1 MPPSPLR
8 QEDYLAIEAAVME
21 TARGRWFL
29 SEYARRNR
37 NADTDTLLGA
47 IDKLEKSIMRERS
60 PSALMDRVKMDLADM
75 SSAIEKTKR
84 EIAQIKHED
93 NAGAER
99 FERASMELD
108 AIVTQ
113 TETATGDI
121 LSAAEKIQE
130 FAWSLREGGASDEQ
144 CDALD
149 MEATNIY
156 MACSF
161 QDLTGQ
167 RIRKIVDVMRYVESR
182 INSMNDIWGFDTA
195 EVEIDHS
202 ESRAHDTRPDAHLLN
217 GPQLHGE
224 GVEQDDVDHL
234 LNHDGADHDSSQND
248 VDALFGSSDGA
259 DMDTSDPDVL
269 DAEAPID
276 AADLDAMS
284 FDSVDFDT
292 VDFDVIEDDEA
303 ADPVEAEA
311 DAEAEDEAEIEAE
324 ADAVEE
330 EAAED
335 LFDAVEADAEADQ
348 EVETEVAIL
357 EDEEQFVQMG
367 DLDWME
373 DADSSDDADDE
384 ADPVED
390 SADAEMEAVAE
401 DAFEADAEAE
411 ADVFAT
417 ADMDEDLSEAAFEA
431 LSDEEKAAVE
441 LFDEASADV
450 FATPAQDMAED
461 TAEEEAFDA
470 FDADDDMA
478 DVRDRVAAFS

>member
-113 TETATGDI
+113 TEAATGDI

-311 DAEAEDEAEIEAE
+311 TRTSKQKTR
-324 ADAVEE
+324 
-330 EAAED
+330 
-335 LFDAVEADAEADQ
+335 LRSRLKLTSLRRKPPRTCSTLLRRTPKQTKRLKPRWPFSR
-348 EVETEVAIL
+348 TKN
-357 EDEEQFVQMG
+357 
-367 DLDWME
+367 
-373 DADSSDDADDE
+373 SSSRWVISTGWKTQTSRMMK
-384 ADPVED
+384 P
-390 SADAEMEAVAE
+390 
-401 DAFEADAEAE
+401 
-411 ADVFAT
+411 T
-417 ADMDEDLSEAAFEA
+417 L
-431 LSDEEKAAVE
+431 
-441 LFDEASADV
+441 
-450 FATPAQDMAED
+450 
-461 TAEEEAFDA
+461 
-470 FDADDDMA
+470 
-478 DVRDRVAAFS
+478 